1 MTNFGLQ
8 NNSESQSSG
17 SEKKLNHMN
26 YLPLSSESLIL
37 PEKPKTPKHMCF
49 HLVTEKFKGGR
60 RRKKGKREKERKKKV
75 RKEKRKKFLFFHME
89 IKFQPPFLICC

>member
-1 MTNFGLQ
+1 
-8 NNSESQSSG
+8 
-17 SEKKLNHMN
+17 MN

-60 RRKKGKREKERKKKV
+60 RRKKGKREKERKKEKSKKGKK
-75 RKEKRKKFLFFHME
+75 KEVSFF
-89 IKFQPPFLICC
+89 PYGN